1 MQVYTYSEA
10 RQKLAA
16 VLDKAES
23 AGSVIIQRR
32 DGRSFT
38 LVPQKTPASP
48 LDVPSVRARITTE
61 DVVVLVRKER
71 SRTRGWKL
79 RRSPRPAVS

>member
-16 VLDKAES
+16 VLDKAE
-23 AGSVIIQRR
+23 ATGSVVIRRR

-38 LVPQKTPASP
+38 LVPQETPASP
-48 LDVPSVRARITTE
+48 LDVPSIQARLSTK
-61 DVVVLVRKER
+61 DLVGLVRDER
-71 SRTRGWKL
+71 GRTLRGWKL
-79 RRSPRPAVS
+79 RH